1 MIIKSVSFLGAIGQ
15 IGQGQPDTARGLP
28 QVVFSGRSNVGKSSL
43 INRFVGRTRTP
54 IARISGQPGKT
65 QEINFFEVKT
75 DREPFV
81 LTDLPGYGYARAPAA
96 LRDRWKT
103 LIGDYLSKTPE
114 IAGVIQ
120 LIDIRHEPSKD
131 DRAAIEMLAEME
143 LPVLFVLTKSDKLK
157 PSKRDAAAE
166 GFRKEFGIEPEQA
179 IVSSSTTGE
188 GREELLEGVSFLLET
203 ESLRE
208 GIEQQGEA
216 ADGGL

>member
-15 IGQGQPDTARGLP
+15 IGQAQPETARGLP

-96 LRDRWKT
+96 LRDRWRT
-103 LIGDYLSKTPE
+103 LIGDYLSKTSE

-216 ADGGL
+216 ADGGH